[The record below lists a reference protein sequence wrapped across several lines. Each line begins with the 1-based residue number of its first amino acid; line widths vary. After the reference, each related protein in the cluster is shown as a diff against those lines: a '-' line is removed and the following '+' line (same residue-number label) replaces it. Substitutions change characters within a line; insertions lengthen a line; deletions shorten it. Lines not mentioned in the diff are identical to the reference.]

1 MSNSAYALTLFVG
14 WTLLLL
20 IAMEAIRSY
29 LVLSGQVASNTF
41 APDNEGLSPFMQRIA
56 RAHMNCVESL
66 PVFGGILAIAVMTS
80 RTAVTDPLALWF
92 VLARV
97 AQSSVHLISTS
108 VLAVNIRFAAFFVQI
123 VMGVY
128 WLWSLLR

>member
-1 MSNSAYALTLFVG
+1 
-14 WTLLLL
+14 
-20 IAMEAIRSY
+20 
-29 LVLSGQVASNTF
+29 
-41 APDNEGLSPFMQRIA
+41 MQRIA